1 MPRRAVRFRLIL
13 PFTIALLLGSAP
25 SVWGREIAIIVS
37 DNHPLTQLSM
47 DELADIYLG
56 QKEVVA
62 GVYLKPIDQSN
73 SQEIKTL
80 FLGKALKRT
89 PPVYQSYW
97 THRLFV
103 EGGNLPVVKQNSQ
116 EVIEAVR
123 EKKGAIGYIWASEAN
138 GATRIR
144 VILTI
149 KISD

>member
-1 MPRRAVRFRLIL
+1 MRFRLIL
-13 PFTIALLLGSAP
+13 LFIIASLGMLPA

-37 DNHPLTQLSM
+37 NNHPLTQLSM
-47 DELADIYLG
+47 EELADIYLG

-80 FLGKALKRT
+80 FLRKALKRT
-89 PPVYQSYW
+89 PAVYRSYW

-123 EKKGAIGYIWASEAN
+123 GKEGAIGYIWVSEAN
-138 GATRIR
+138 GAPGIR